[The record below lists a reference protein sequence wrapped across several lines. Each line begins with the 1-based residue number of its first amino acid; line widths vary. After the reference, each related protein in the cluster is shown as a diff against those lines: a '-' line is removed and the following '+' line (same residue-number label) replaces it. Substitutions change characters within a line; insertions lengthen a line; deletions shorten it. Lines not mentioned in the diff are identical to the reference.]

1 MRRGADGISI
11 ETIDLNDIFGREG
24 AVEDYLYLEDIK
36 NRRLTLK
43 DTISVE
49 TIDDI
54 SRHILRYNAQ
64 DRGVAIE
71 DRKPILLYLTSDG
84 GDVDAGFELIDVIE
98 NSKTPV
104 HIVNLGYCY
113 SMAFIIYLAG
123 HKRYASKNATFLIH
137 DGSSY
142 VSNSSGKA
150 QDTMDF
156 IAKVEKRIKEYILSR
171 SSISSKDYTRNLR
184 KEWYMYAEEAK
195 IKGIV
200 DAILGEDIDID
211 DVS

>member
-1 MRRGADGISI
+1 MGKGADGINI
-11 ETIDLNDIFGREG
+11 ETIDINELFGKDG
-24 AVEDYLYLEDIK
+24 AVGDYFYFDDIK

-49 TIDDI
+49 TIDEI

-64 DRGVAIE
+64 DRGIDAE
-71 DRKPILLYLTSDG
+71 NRKPILLYLTSDG

-104 HIVNLGYCY
+104 HIINLGYCY

-142 VSNSSGKA
+142 ISNSSGKA

-156 IAKVEKRIKEYILSR
+156 IAKIEKRIKEYILSR
-171 SSISSKDYTRNLR
+171 SSISAKDYTRNLR

-195 IKGIV
+195 EKGIV